1 MKFFLSLIPLVAMTA
16 AATAPVHT
24 NYTTVTGYFAQDDA
38 STNASTFNYTTTNF
52 GLLNRT
58 YLGDKAF
65 DPHNKK
71 TQWQRFAN
79 EVTRLNR
86 QSPANVQYKV
96 LFMGRHGEGYH
107 NVAQTYYGT
116 PAWNCYWSLQ
126 DGNGTSTWADPRL
139 TANGIG
145 QAEIAHNFWAS
156 EIKNQKI
163 PTPQTYY
170 ASPLYRC
177 LDTARITFS
186 GLDLPKSQ
194 PFIPQIKE
202 LLRESLSA
210 HTCDRRSNKTFIH
223 SSFPT
228 YTFEGGFAETDPL
241 WNATYA
247 ETNDAQD
254 IRSKALLDDVF
265 STDDSTWISFTSH
278 SGEIS
283 SILRVLGHRTFSLS
297 TGAVIPVLVKYEVD
311 PGKGPLMEWQPWTT
325 FSTCATAPTATSSSS
340 SS

>member
-145 QAEIAHNFWAS
+145 QAEIAHSESILPSLKAS
-156 EIKNQKI
+156 E
-163 PTPQTYY
+163 
-170 ASPLYRC
+170 
-177 LDTARITFS
+177 LDQLNPGYPADIVLFFS
-186 GLDLPKSQ
+186 HQIFGPAKSRTKKSQ
-194 PFIPQIKE
+194 LHK
-202 LLRESLSA
+202 
-210 HTCDRRSNKTFIH
+210 
-223 SSFPT
+223 
-228 YTFEGGFAETDPL
+228 
-241 WNATYA
+241 
-247 ETNDAQD
+247 
-254 IRSKALLDDVF
+254 
-265 STDDSTWISFTSH
+265 
-278 SGEIS
+278 
-283 SILRVLGHRTFSLS
+283 RTTPHLS
-297 TGAVIPVLVKYEVD
+297 TAVLTPH
-311 PGKGPLMEWQPWTT
+311 
-325 FSTCATAPTATSSSS
+325 A
-340 SS
+340 